1 MAENEAA
8 KGSKHVSVA
17 CKVPNGLVLRQFKS
31 RKENQLVL
39 GGGSREVE
47 VFYQTGEG
55 IKVNGPKPLSA
66 QPNFAMPGGYA
77 LTHDVPADLWE
88 SWLNANKDSMM
99 VKNKQIFA
107 AASSEAASRMAVEHE
122 EVKSNL
128 EPLDPATTSVKG
140 REVNVDPR
148 WPKAVPMSP
157 GGSGVSPIQ
166 TGVRAG

>member
-1 MAENEAA
+1 MAENEAS

-17 CKVPNGLVLRQFKS
+17 CKVPNGLVLRVFKS
-31 RKENQLVL
+31 RKEHQQVM

-47 VFYQTGEG
+47 VNYQVGEG
-55 IKVNGPKPLSA
+55 FKVNGPKPLSA

-77 LTHDVPADLWE
+77 LTHNVPADVWE
-88 SWLNANKDSMM
+88 SWLKANEDSVM

-107 AASSEAASRMAVEHE
+107 AATSEAAAKMAVEHE

-128 EPLDPATTSVKG
+128 EPLDPATINVKG

-148 WPKAVPMSP
+148 WPKAVPMAP
-157 GGSGVSPIQ
+157 GGSGVTPIQ
-166 TGVRAG
+166 TGARTG

>member
-17 CKVPNGLVLRQFKS
+17 CKVPNGLVLRAFKS
-31 RKENQLVL
+31 RKEHQLVL

-47 VFYQTGEG
+47 VNYQVGEG
-55 IKVNGPKPLSA
+55 FKVNGPKPLSA

-77 LTHDVPADLWE
+77 LTHNVPADMWE
-88 SWLNANKDSMM
+88 SWLKANEDSAM

-107 AASSEAASRMAVEHE
+107 AASSEVATKMAVEHE
-122 EVKSNL
+122 DVKSNL
-128 EPLDPATTSVKG
+128 EPLDPATAMVKG
-140 REVNVDPR
+140 REVNIDPR
-148 WPKAVPMSP
+148 WPKAVPMAP

-166 TGVRAG
+166 TGTRAG